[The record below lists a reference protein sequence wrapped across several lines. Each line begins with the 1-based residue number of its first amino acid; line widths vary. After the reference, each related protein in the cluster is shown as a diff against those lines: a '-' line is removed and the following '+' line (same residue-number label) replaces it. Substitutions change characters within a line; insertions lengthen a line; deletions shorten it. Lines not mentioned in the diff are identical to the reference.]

1 MSACHAQ
8 PLPARETAL
17 ARLSPAQ
24 AQAAM
29 ALARGATV
37 TAAADALGVHR
48 STIYNWFKTDPT
60 FKTAVDETWRER
72 VERTNDEMR
81 EIEALALINVRAI
94 LQDLTAPAGV
104 RLRAA
109 AMILQRPKDSHNCE
123 EWHMPDMENL
133 NVTLE
138 RRPNLAKPP
147 AFDALRHNSTE
158 FTISVAQPALSLDGI
173 RHNATPTPDVEAD
186 PHLSPSAAPQVS
198 SGAQS
203 PTHQ

>member
-1 MSACHAQ
+1 MSACHAL
-8 PLPARETAL
+8 PIPAREPAL

-48 STIYNWFKTDPT
+48 STIYNWFKTDPA
-60 FKTAVDETWRER
+60 FQTAIDETWRER
-72 VERTNDEMR
+72 IERINDEMR
-81 EIEALALINVRAI
+81 EIEALALLNLRAI
-94 LQDLTAPAGV
+94 LQDPTAPAGV

-109 AMILQRPKDSHNCE
+109 AMVLQRPKDSYNCE

-138 RRPNLAKPP
+138 RRPNLAQPP

-158 FTISVAQPALSLDGI
+158 FTISVARPTSSFDEV
-173 RHNATPTPDVEAD
+173 RHNSTLPLNVAPA
-186 PHLSPSAAPQVS
+186 PHHPQSAMPQIAPWP
-198 SGAQS
+198 QS
-203 PTHQ
+203 PPHS

>member
-8 PLPARETAL
+8 PLPARKPQLPAREQPLPARESAL

-37 TAAADALGVHR
+37 TATADALGVHR
-48 STIYNWFKTDPT
+48 STIYNWFKTDPA

-72 VERTNDEMR
+72 IERANDEMR
-81 EIEALALINVRAI
+81 EIEALALINLRAI
-94 LQDLTAPAGV
+94 LQDPTAPAGV

-109 AMILQRPKDSHNCE
+109 AMILQRPKDARNCE

-133 NVTLE
+133 NITLE
-138 RRPNLAKPP
+138 RRPNLAEPP
-147 AFDALRHNSTE
+147 VFDALRHNSTE
-158 FTISVAQPALSLDGI
+158 FTISALPLDGI
-173 RHNATPTPDVEAD
+173 RHNSTLLQNLAATPQITA
-186 PHLSPSAAPQVS
+186 
-198 SGAQS
+198 
-203 PTHQ
+203 